1 MTGPSARR
9 ARRTRTAALRP
20 LPRGLPVLLAAFLLA
35 AAGLDD
41 ARLDAQVIDPSYVIH
56 LTPQIEGPNGSVRT
70 VGCFLDIEASGSPL
84 AAWSLGICH
93 DAAVVMPIA
102 AVPGAPL
109 ATLKGGAPA
118 DFIVV
123 EFDPLIGVE
132 HGLVICFT
140 SCSPLLPPVADLTLL
155 TADYSLGGAPGS
167 TTELATCN
175 TVAVGGN
182 PVPTIVV
189 TQSAGSRIPLQEPC
203 AVTISDPQLRRGD
216 CSPDGSVTISDAIF
230 YLSTLFGP
238 AQPLACADACDSND
252 DGQLDIADA
261 VRTLTYLFAGGVALP
276 PPFPGC
282 GTDPSSDAIECEV
295 PTPGC

>member
-1 MTGPSARR
+1 
-9 ARRTRTAALRP
+9 
-20 LPRGLPVLLAAFLLA
+20 V
-35 AAGLDD
+35 
-41 ARLDAQVIDPSYVIH
+41 Q
-56 LTPQIEGPNGSVRT
+56 T
-70 VGCFLDIEASGSPL
+70 VGCFLDVDSFGSPL
-84 AAWSLGICH
+84 AGWSLGICH
-93 DAAVVMPIA
+93 DSAIVMPIA

-123 EFDPLIGVE
+123 EFDPLVGVE

-175 TVAVGGN
+175 TVAVGGY

-203 AVTISDPQLRRGD
+203 AVTISDPQFIRGD

-261 VRTLTYLFAGGVALP
+261 VRTLSYLFAGGVQLP

-282 GTDPSSDAIECEV
+282 GADPSADAIECEA
-295 PTPGC
+295 PSPGC